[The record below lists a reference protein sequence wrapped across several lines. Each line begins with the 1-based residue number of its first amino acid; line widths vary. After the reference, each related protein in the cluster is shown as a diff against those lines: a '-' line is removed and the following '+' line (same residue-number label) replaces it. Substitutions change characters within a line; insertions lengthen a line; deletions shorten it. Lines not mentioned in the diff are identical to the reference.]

1 MNVSQQNPSIR
12 FVGQADFSSEVLQS
26 DKPVLAVFTAP
37 WSRLCQV
44 LEATLNEVAPACEGR
59 VQVVKS
65 RADDNPGR
73 TLLVV

>member
-26 DKPVLAVFTAP
+26 DKPGLAVFTAP

-44 LEATLNEVAPACEGR
+44 LEATLKDVVPACDSR
-59 VQVVKS
+59 VEVVKTL
-65 RADDNPGR
+65 ADDNPGR
-73 TLLVV
+73 TLLIV